1 MNKKWVIKDKIS
13 DKDISKFPE
22 INPVI
27 LQLLFSRNLKTKSA
41 IDQFLSPDYSKDVHD
56 PFLFSDMEKV
66 VARIYEARHKKQ
78 KVMIFGDYDADGVSG
93 STILSH
99 VFEEINLDYEAY
111 MPNREEEG
119 YGLNK
124 KAIEQFA
131 KDKFS
136 VLITVDC
143 GISNKEEVD
152 YANSLGIDV
161 IITDH
166 HHIPEDVPK
175 AFGIIHPGYDDKY
188 PFKFLAGGGVAFKLA
203 QGILKDEKGK
213 GLEKWLLDFVAIS
226 TVADMVPLLG
236 ENRTLVKYGLIV
248 LNKTKNL
255 GLKKI
260 FEVSGISSKEMDAM
274 TIGWQ
279 IAPRINA
286 AGRMEHANSAYQLLT
301 TDNIEEAIMI
311 AHSLDK
317 RNTERRSLT
326 DKISTE
332 ALKQLT
338 KVKDEP
344 ILFVKGKNWPTG
356 IIGLVASK
364 IVRKYSRPVLV
375 LGEQKDKLVASC
387 RSIDE
392 FNLIESLNV
401 YKKYFIKYGGHKGA
415 AGFSMKPENYEDF
428 KKDLT
433 KYAGDKLKDVELVPK
448 VEIDLEI
455 KLSQINWDLLNI
467 LLTFEPYGQK
477 NVKPKFLL
485 KKLKLKSFDTV
496 GNDGK
501 HLRLLVSDGDI
512 DFKVIAFSFG
522 SRISELKVDLDID
535 IVCEIGINE
544 WNGNKQIQLSLIDFK
559 I

>member
-203 QGILKDEKGK
+203 QGILKDEKG
-213 GLEKWLLDFVAIS
+213 
-226 TVADMVPLLG
+226 
-236 ENRTLVKYGLIV
+236 
-248 LNKTKNL
+248 
-255 GLKKI
+255 
-260 FEVSGISSKEMDAM
+260 
-274 TIGWQ
+274 
-279 IAPRINA
+279 
-286 AGRMEHANSAYQLLT
+286 
-301 TDNIEEAIMI
+301 
-311 AHSLDK
+311 
-317 RNTERRSLT
+317 
-326 DKISTE
+326 
-332 ALKQLT
+332 
-338 KVKDEP
+338 
-344 ILFVKGKNWPTG
+344 
-356 IIGLVASK
+356 
-364 IVRKYSRPVLV
+364 
-375 LGEQKDKLVASC
+375 
-387 RSIDE
+387 
-392 FNLIESLNV
+392 
-401 YKKYFIKYGGHKGA
+401 
-415 AGFSMKPENYEDF
+415 
-428 KKDLT
+428 
-433 KYAGDKLKDVELVPK
+433 
-448 VEIDLEI
+448 
-455 KLSQINWDLLNI
+455 
-467 LLTFEPYGQK
+467 
-477 NVKPKFLL
+477 
-485 KKLKLKSFDTV
+485 
-496 GNDGK
+496 
-501 HLRLLVSDGDI
+501 
-512 DFKVIAFSFG
+512 
-522 SRISELKVDLDID
+522 
-535 IVCEIGINE
+535 
-544 WNGNKQIQLSLIDFK
+544 
-559 I
+559 